1 MRRFILFILT
11 ALAVFA
17 QQDSKQK
24 PDTKQRDLKFEKDP
38 VVTEPV
44 KPPGGKTIPRSYALV
59 IGVGDYKNLPPA
71 AKLAYAERDAE
82 SIYSVLISPEG
93 GNFRAE
99 NVRKLTGAKA
109 TLANMKKELETWLPG
124 AAKPDDRVLVYF
136 AGHGFVDPKSGK
148 AFLAPYDLDP
158 NNISGTGYG
167 MDQLGKII
175 GSSVQ
180 AKWKVLLTDSCHS
193 GAISPEQGEVVNRS
207 LLDLNRSMFSMTA
220 SRARERSFES
230 KDWGGGHGIFTYYV
244 VRGMEGYADENKDSI
259 VTADEL
265 AEYVR
270 RNVREA
276 SKGQQNP
283 TVDKGNFDPQML
295 LAFLPSRVSPGEA
308 PAPKFGTWVIEAN
321 MDNVEVF
328 VDGASKGVI
337 GKGSPLRLPGLPPG
351 THTVRGVRMGYEPDG
366 PREETVYPGQEST
379 ISIKISIPRRRT
391 KAALEP
397 FEKGINLYNKG
408 NKEAYTK
415 AVGEFKAAIAA
426 DPNFSQAWLY
436 LARVQRDLFQIQES
450 EASFRKAIEIDP
462 DYLEARATFG
472 GMLLDNGSIDE
483 SIRQLNAVVQRD
495 PKHSLALSL
504 LAQALRMKELYADSI
519 ESANKALKIN
529 PSNAETHF
537 WLAESLRM
545 SGKYGDGVGE
555 YREYLQLSDFDSKLA
570 GKLNYYVLGYLAG
583 IGRKKR
589 AAQRD
594 VWSDMRSLAYFGLCD
609 CERKLE
615 KYDEAIAY
623 CTQSLR
629 YDDQEPYVHY
639 VLGLSYARRAQ
650 KMQSVEQFAAAR
662 SHFQKVLDINP
673 DLAEAEFA
681 RKNIQNIDAALR

>member
-1 MRRFILFILT
+1 MRRLLLPIL
-11 ALAVFA
+11 AAVSLCA
-17 QQDSKQK
+17 QQGQK
-24 PDTKQRDLKFEKDP
+24 PAAEKKERDLKFEKDP

-44 KPPGGKTIPRSYALV
+44 APPGGKSIPRSYALV
-59 IGVGDYKNLPPA
+59 VGVGDYQNLPPA
-71 AKLAYAERDAE
+71 AKLAFAERDAE
-82 SIYSVLISPEG
+82 AVYSILISPEG

-99 NVRKLTGAKA
+99 NVKKLTGAKA
-109 TLANMKKELETWLPG
+109 TLANMKRELETWLPG
-124 AAKPDDRVLVYF
+124 VAKADDRVLVYF

-148 AFLAPYDLDP
+148 AFLAPYDLNPSDIA
-158 NNISGTGYG
+158 NTGYG

-193 GAISPEQGEVVNRS
+193 GAITPEQGEIVNRS

-276 SKGQQNP
+276 TKGQQNP

-337 GKGSPLRLPGLPPG
+337 GKGTPLRLPGLPPG
-351 THTVRGVRMGYEPDG
+351 VHTVRGVRMGYEPDG

-379 ISIKISIPRRRT
+379 ISIKITIPRRRT
-391 KAALEP
+391 KAAVEP
-397 FEKGINLYNKG
+397 FEKGVEQYNNG

-415 AVGEFKAAIAA
+415 ALGEFRAAIAA
-426 DPNFSQAWLY
+426 DPTYSQAWLY
-436 LARVQRDLFQIQES
+436 LARVQRDLFQIEES
-450 EASFRKAIEIDP
+450 EKSFRKALEIDP

-472 GMLLDNGSIDE
+472 GMLLDNGNVDE

-495 PKHSLALSL
+495 PKHGMALSL
-504 LAQALRMKELYADSI
+504 LAQALRMKSLYPDSI
-519 ESANKALKIN
+519 ETARKALQVN
-529 PSNAETHF
+529 PRNAETHF

-545 SGKYGDGVGE
+545 SGKYPDAVSE
-555 YREYLQLSDFDSKLA
+555 YQQYLQLSDFDSKLA
-570 GKLNYYVLGYLAG
+570 GKMNYYVLGYLAG
-583 IGRKKR
+583 MGRKKR
-589 AAQRD
+589 AAQTD
-594 VWSDMRSLAYFGLCD
+594 VWADMRSLAYFGLCD
-609 CERKLE
+609 CERLQDRF
-615 KYDEAIAY
+615 DEAIAY
-623 CTQSLR
+623 CTRSLR
-629 YDDQEPYVHY
+629 YDNQEPYVHY
-639 VLGLSYARRAQ
+639 VLALSYARRAK
-650 KMQSVEQFAAAR
+650 KMQSVEQYAAAR

-673 DLAEAEFA
+673 DLAEADYA
-681 RKNIQNIDAALR
+681 RKNIQAIDAALR

>member
-1 MRRFILFILT
+1 MRLLLLCSLSLLT
-11 ALAVFA
+11 LLA
-17 QQDSKQK
+17 QQSQK
-24 PDTKQRDLKFEKDP
+24 KERDLKFEKDP

-44 KPPGGKTIPRSYALV
+44 KPPDGKTIPRSYALV
-59 IGVGDYKNLPPA
+59 VGVGDYKNLPAA
-71 AKLAYAERDAE
+71 AKLAFAERDAE
-82 SIYSVLISPEG
+82 AIYSILISPEG

-158 NNISGTGYG
+158 NNIASTGYS
-167 MDQLGKII
+167 MDQLGKVI

-193 GAISPEQGEVVNRS
+193 GAITPEQGEIVNKS

-295 LAFLPSRVSPGEA
+295 LAFLPSRLSPGEA
-308 PAPKFGTWVIEAN
+308 PAPKFGTWIIEAN

-328 VDGASKGVI
+328 VDGATKGVVS
-337 GKGSPLRLPGLPPG
+337 KGSPLRLPGLPPG
-351 THTVRGVRMGYEPDG
+351 LHTVKGVRMGYEPDG
-366 PREETVYPGQEST
+366 PREETVYPGQDST

-397 FEKGINLYNKG
+397 FEKGIDLYNKG
-408 NKEAYTK
+408 NKEAYAK
-415 AVGEFKAAIAA
+415 AAGEFRAAIAA
-426 DPNFSQAWLY
+426 DSKFSQAWLY
-436 LARVQRDLFQIQES
+436 LARVQRDLFQVEES
-450 EASFRKAIEIDP
+450 EKSFRKAIEIAP
-462 DYLEARATFG
+462 DYLEARANFG
-472 GMLLDNGSIDE
+472 GMLLDNGNVDE
-483 SIRQLNAVVQRD
+483 SIRQLNAAVQRD
-495 PKHSLALSL
+495 PKHALSLSL
-504 LAQALRMKELYADSI
+504 LAQALRMKELYPDSI
-519 ESANKALKIN
+519 ESARKAIELN
-529 PSNAETHF
+529 PKNAETHF
-537 WLAESLRM
+537 WLAESLRL
-545 SGKYGDGVGE
+545 SAKYAEGVNE
-555 YREYLQLSDFDSKLA
+555 YQQYLQMSDFDSKLA
-570 GKLNYYVLGYLAG
+570 GKMNYYVLGYLAG

-609 CERKLE
+609 CERKRE
-615 KYDEAIAY
+615 RYDEAIAY
-623 CTQSLR
+623 CQRSLR
-629 YDDQEPYVHY
+629 YDSQEPYVHY
-639 VLGLSYARRAQ
+639 VLALSYARRAQ
-650 KMQSVEQFAAAR
+650 KLQSVEQFAAAR

-673 DLAEAEFA
+673 DLAEADFA
-681 RKNIQNIDAALR
+681 RKNIASIDAALR

>member
-1 MRRFILFILT
+1 MRRLT
-11 ALAVFA
+11 LLLISLLTLSA
-17 QQDSKQK
+17 QEAQK
-24 PDTKQRDLKFEKDP
+24 KQRDLKFEKDP
-38 VVTEPV
+38 VLTEPAL
-44 KPPGGKTIPRSYALV
+44 PPGGKSIPRSYALV

-71 AKLAYAERDAE
+71 AKLAFAERDAE
-82 SIYSVLISPEG
+82 AIYSILISPEG

-99 NVRKLTGAKA
+99 NVRKLTGARA
-109 TLANMKKELETWLPG
+109 TLANLKQELESWLPA

-158 NNISGTGYG
+158 NNIAATGYS

-175 GSSVQ
+175 GSSIQ

-193 GAISPEQGEVVNRS
+193 GAISPEQGEIVNRS

-244 VRGMEGYADENKDSI
+244 VRGLEGYADENKDSI

-295 LAFLPSRVSPGEA
+295 LAFHPSRLSPGEA
-308 PAPKFGTWVIEAN
+308 PAPKSGTWVIEAN
-321 MDNVEVF
+321 MDSVEVF

-337 GKGSPLRLPGLPPG
+337 GKGTPLRLPGLPPG
-351 THTVRGVRMGYEPDG
+351 IHTIRGVRMGYEPDG

-379 ISIKISIPRRRT
+379 ISIKITTVRRRT

-397 FEKGINLYNKG
+397 FEKGIELYNKG
-408 NKEAYTK
+408 NKDAYAK
-415 AVGEFKAAIAA
+415 AAAEFRAAIAA
-426 DPNFSQAWLY
+426 DAAFSQAWLY
-436 LARVQRDLFQIQES
+436 LARVQRDLFQLEES
-450 EASFRKAIEIDP
+450 EKSFRKAIDIDP
-462 DYLEARATFG
+462 DFLEARANFG
-472 GMLLDNGSIDE
+472 GMLLDNGNVDE
-483 SIRQLNAVVQRD
+483 SIRQLNAAIQRD
-495 PKHSLALSL
+495 PAHALSLSL
-504 LAQALRMKELYADSI
+504 LAQALRMKELYPDSI
-519 ESANKALKIN
+519 LSAQKAIKIN
-529 PSNAETHF
+529 PANAETHF

-545 SGKYGDGVGE
+545 SAKYAEGVSE
-555 YREYLQLSDFDSKLA
+555 YQQYLQLSDFDSKLA
-570 GKLNYYVLGYLAG
+570 GKMNYYVLGYLAG
-583 IGRKKR
+583 VGRKKR

-609 CERKLE
+609 CERKRE
-615 KYDEAIAY
+615 RFDQAIAY
-623 CTQSLR
+623 CQRSLR
-629 YDDQEPYVHY
+629 YDPQEPYVHY

-650 KMQSVEQFAAAR
+650 KLQSVEQFAAAR
-662 SHFQKVLDINP
+662 SHFQKVLDLNP
-673 DLAEAEFA
+673 DLAEAGFA
-681 RKNIQNIDAALR
+681 RKNIQSIDAALR

>member
-1 MRRFILFILT
+1 MRRLLLFS
-11 ALAVFA
+11 LAAFTLCA
-17 QQDSKQK
+17 QEAQK
-24 PDTKQRDLKFEKDP
+24 KQRDLKFEKDP

-44 KPPGGKTIPRSYALV
+44 APPGGKSIPRSYALV
-59 IGVGDYKNLPPA
+59 VGVGDYKNLPA
-71 AKLAYAERDAE
+71 SAKLAFAERDAE
-82 SIYSVLISPEG
+82 AIYSVLISPEG

-99 NVRKLTGAKA
+99 NVRKLTGPKA
-109 TLANMKKELETWLPG
+109 TLANLKKELETWLPA
-124 AAKPDDRVLVYF
+124 AAKADDRVLVYF

-148 AFLAPYDLDP
+148 AFLAPYDLEP
-158 NNISGTGYG
+158 NNISGTGYS

-175 GSSVQ
+175 GSTVQ

-308 PAPKFGTWVIEAN
+308 PAPKFGTWIIESN

-337 GKGSPLRLPGLPPG
+337 SKGSPLRLPGLPPG
-351 THTVRGVRMGYEPDG
+351 THTIRGVRMGYEPDG

-397 FEKGINLYNKG
+397 FEKGLELYNKG

-415 AVGEFKAAIAA
+415 ALGEFQAAIAA
-426 DPNFSQAWLY
+426 DPKFSQAWLY
-436 LARVQRDLFQIQES
+436 LARVQRDLFQMEDS
-450 EASFRKAIEIDP
+450 EKSFRKAIEIDP
-462 DYLEARATFG
+462 DYLEARANFG
-472 GMLLDNGSIDE
+472 GMLLDNGSVDE
-483 SIRQLNAVVQRD
+483 SIRQLNAAIQRD
-495 PKHSLALSL
+495 PKHALSLSL
-504 LAQALRMKELYADSI
+504 LAQALRMKELYADAI
-519 ESANKALKIN
+519 ESAQKAIKLN
-529 PSNAETHF
+529 PRNAETHF

-545 SGKYGDGVGE
+545 SAKYAEGVNE
-555 YREYLQLSDFDSKLA
+555 YRQYLQLSDFDSKLA
-570 GKLNYYVLGYLAG
+570 GKMNYYVLGYLAG

-615 KYDEAIAY
+615 HYDEAIAY
-623 CTQSLR
+623 CQRSLR
-629 YDDQEPYVHY
+629 YDSQEPYVHY
-639 VLGLSYARRAQ
+639 VLALSYARRAQ
-650 KMQSVEQFAAAR
+650 KLQSVEQFAAAR

-673 DLAEAEFA
+673 DLAEADFA
-681 RKNIQNIDAALR
+681 RKNIASIDAALR

>member
-1 MRRFILFILT
+1 MRRLILFT
-11 ALAVFA
+11 LAVVTLCA
-17 QQDSKQK
+17 QPKQEAQK
-24 PDTKQRDLKFEKDP
+24 KERDLRFEKDP

-59 IGVGDYKNLPPA
+59 IGVGDYKNLPAA
-71 AKLAYAERDAE
+71 AKLAFAERDAE
-82 SIYSVLISPEG
+82 AIYSVLISPEG

-99 NVRKLTGAKA
+99 NVRKLTGPKA
-109 TLANMKKELETWLPG
+109 TLAAMKKELETWLPG

-136 AGHGFVDPKSGK
+136 AGHGFVDQKTGK
-148 AFLAPYDLDP
+148 AFLAPYDLEP
-158 NNISGTGYG
+158 GNIAGTGYS

-193 GAISPEQGEVVNRS
+193 GAISPEQGEIVNRS

-295 LAFLPSRVSPGEA
+295 LAFLPSRLSPGEA

-321 MDNVEVF
+321 MDGVEVF

-337 GKGSPLRLPGLPPG
+337 GKGTPLRLPGLPPG
-351 THTVRGVRMGYEPDG
+351 VHTVRGVRMGYEPDG

-379 ISIKISIPRRRT
+379 ISIKITTVRRRT
-391 KAALEP
+391 KAALDP
-397 FEKGINLYNKG
+397 FEKGVELYNKG

-415 AVGEFKAAIAA
+415 ALGEFRAAIAA

-436 LARVQRDLFQIQES
+436 LARVQRDLFQTEDA
-450 EASFRKAIEIDP
+450 EKSFRKAIEIDP
-462 DYLEARATFG
+462 DYIEARATFG
-472 GMLLDNGSIDE
+472 GMLLDNGNVDE
-483 SIRQLNAVVQRD
+483 SIRQLNATIQRD
-495 PKHSLALSL
+495 PKNALGHSL
-504 LAQALRMKELYADSI
+504 LAQALRMKELYPDSI
-519 ESANKALKIN
+519 ESAQKALKIN
-529 PSNAETHF
+529 PRNAETHF

-545 SGKYGDGVGE
+545 SAKYSEGVNE
-555 YREYLQLSDFDSKLA
+555 YQQYLQLSDFDSKLA
-570 GKLNYYVLGYLAG
+570 GKMNYYVLGYLAG

-609 CERKLE
+609 CERKRE
-615 KYDEAIAY
+615 RYDEAIAY
-623 CTQSLR
+623 CQRSLR
-629 YDDQEPYVHY
+629 YDGQEPYVHY

-681 RKNIQNIDAALR
+681 RKNIVSIDAALR

>member
-1 MRRFILFILT
+1 MRRLTLF
-11 ALAVFA
+11 ALAALALFA
-17 QQDSKQK
+17 QQDRKKAQKQE
-24 PDTKQRDLKFEKDP
+24 RDLKFEKDP

-44 KPPGGKTIPRSYALV
+44 NPPGGQAIPRSYALV
-59 IGVGDYKNLPPA
+59 IGIGQYPNLPPT
-71 AKLAYAERDAE
+71 AKLDFAERDAE
-82 SIYSVLISPEG
+82 AVYSILISPEG

-99 NVRKLTGAKA
+99 NVRKLTGARA
-109 TLANMKKELETWLPG
+109 TLANIRKELETWLPA

-148 AFLAPYDLDP
+148 AFLAPYDLNP
-158 NNISGTGYG
+158 NDIAGTGYG

-276 SKGQQNP
+276 TNGQQNP

-295 LAFLPSRVSPGEA
+295 LSFHPSRLSPGEA
-308 PAPKFGTWVIEAN
+308 PAPKFGTWIIEAN

-337 GKGSPLRLPGLPPG
+337 NKGQPLRLPGLPPG
-351 THTVRGVRMGYEPDG
+351 VHTVRGVRMGYEPDG

-379 ISIKISIPRRRT
+379 ISIKITTIRRRPR
-391 KAALEP
+391 AAIDA
-397 FEKGINLYNKG
+397 FDKGIQQYNKG

-415 AVGEFKAAIAA
+415 ALGEFRAAIAA

-436 LARVQRDLFQIQES
+436 LARVQRDLFEMEES
-450 EASFRKAIEIDP
+450 EKSFRKAIEIDP
-462 DYLEARATFG
+462 DYLEARSTFG
-472 GMLLDNGSIDE
+472 GMLLDTGNVDE
-483 SIRQLNAVVQRD
+483 SIRQLNAAVQRD
-495 PKHSLALSL
+495 PKHALSWSL
-504 LAQALRMKELYADSI
+504 LAQAQRMKELYADSI
-519 ESANKALKIN
+519 DSAHRALKLN
-529 PSNAETHF
+529 PSNAETYF

-545 SGKYGDGVGE
+545 SGKYDDGVTN
-555 YREYLQLSDFDSKLA
+555 YQRYLQLSDFDSKLA
-570 GKLNYYVLGYLAG
+570 GKMNYYVLGYLAG

-609 CERKLE
+609 CERKRE
-615 KYDEAIAY
+615 RFDEAIAY
-623 CTQSLR
+623 CQRSLR
-629 YDDQEPYVHY
+629 YDNQEPYVHY
-639 VLGLSYARRAQ
+639 VLALSYARRAQ
-650 KMQSVEQFAAAR
+650 KLQSIEQFAAAR

-673 DLAEAEFA
+673 DLAEADFA
-681 RKNIQNIDAALR
+681 RKNIASIDAALR